1 MKFFKN
7 KPNNELNKTSKAK
20 LAPHPVAVKN
30 PGKEAKRKVELAEVE
45 RYRGEVLKAIANQAE
60 LKIKQQEVIS
70 RAEHNINYNQNK
82 VDKMQVKLKELEL
95 KYNLFHKRQAGL

>member
-1 MKFFKN
+1 M
-7 KPNNELNKTSKAK
+7 
-20 LAPHPVAVKN
+20 
-30 PGKEAKRKVELAEVE
+30 
-45 RYRGEVLKAIANQAE
+45 LKAIANQAE